1 MTEQIQNRFIENMA
15 QIGLTADERILSS
28 LNLYYKNLIEWNAVM
43 NLTAITEEKDVY
55 EKHFLDSLT
64 ITKIV
69 SRETLEKGCTL
80 LDMGT
85 GAGLPGLPIAIA
97 FPNVQVILMD
107 SLNKRIK
114 FLADTIEKLGI
125 QNVTA
130 IHARAEELARN
141 KNYREK
147 ADICCSRA
155 VANLATLSEY
165 CLPFVKKGGSFVS
178 YKTEQVQEE
187 INQSK
192 KAIRVL
198 GGDEPE
204 VVFFTLPGTDY
215 QRSLVKIRKIAA
227 TPSKYPR
234 KAGTPS
240 KEPIV

>member
-1 MTEQIQNRFIENMA
+1 MTEQIQNRFIESMA

-28 LNLYYKNLIEWNAVM
+28 LDLYYKNLIEWNAVM

-85 GAGLPGLPIAIA
+85 GAGFPGLPIAIA

-114 FLADTIEKLGI
+114 FLADTVEKLGI

>member
-85 GAGLPGLPIAIA
+85 GAGFPGLPIAIA

>member
-1 MTEQIQNRFIENMA
+1 
-15 QIGLTADERILSS
+15 
-28 LNLYYKNLIEWNAVM
+28 
-43 NLTAITEEKDVY
+43 
-55 EKHFLDSLT
+55 
-64 ITKIV
+64 
-69 SRETLEKGCTL
+69 
-80 LDMGT
+80 
-85 GAGLPGLPIAIA
+85 
-97 FPNVQVILMD
+97 MD

>member
-28 LNLYYKNLIEWNAVM
+28 LDLYYKNLIEWNAVM

-85 GAGLPGLPIAIA
+85 GAGFPGLPIAIA

-114 FLADTIEKLGI
+114 FLADTVEKLGI

-165 CLPFVKKGGSFVS
+165 CLPFVKKGGYFVS

-198 GGDEPE
+198 GGDELE

>member
-28 LNLYYKNLIEWNAVM
+28 LNLFYKNLIEWNAVM

-85 GAGLPGLPIAIA
+85 GAGFPGLPIAIA

>member
-15 QIGLTADERILSS
+15 QIGLKADERILSS
-28 LNLYYKNLIEWNAVM
+28 LDLYYKNLIEWNAVM

-85 GAGLPGLPIAIA
+85 GAGFPGLPIAIA

-114 FLADTIEKLGI
+114 FLTDTVEKLGI

>member
-28 LNLYYKNLIEWNAVM
+28 LDLYYKNLIEWNAVM

-55 EKHFLDSLT
+55 EKHFLDSVT

-85 GAGLPGLPIAIA
+85 GAGFPGLPIAIA

>member
-28 LNLYYKNLIEWNAVM
+28 LDLYYKNLIEWNAVM

-85 GAGLPGLPIAIA
+85 GAGFPGLPIAIA

-107 SLNKRIK
+107 SLNKRII

-165 CLPFVKKGGSFVS
+165 CLPFVKEGGSFVS

>member
-28 LNLYYKNLIEWNAVM
+28 LDLYYKNLIEWNAVM

-85 GAGLPGLPIAIA
+85 GAGFPGLPIAIA

-165 CLPFVKKGGSFVS
+165 CLPFVKKGGYFVS

>member
-1 MTEQIQNRFIENMA
+1 MTEQIQNRFIESMA
-15 QIGLTADERILSS
+15 QIGLTADERILTS
-28 LNLYYKNLIEWNAVM
+28 LDLYYKNLVEWNAVM

-85 GAGLPGLPIAIA
+85 GAGFPGLPIAIA

-165 CLPFVKKGGSFVS
+165 CLPFVKKGGSFIS

-227 TPSKYPR
+227 KPSKYPR

>member
-1 MTEQIQNRFIENMA
+1 MNPSIFSQ
-15 QIGLTADERILSS
+15 GLSQLKLSVS
-28 LNLYYKNLIEWNAVM
+28 ETQLSKFSSYAALLKEWNEKM
-43 NLTAITEEKDVY
+43 NLTAIVDDDGIAV
-55 EKHFLDSLT
+55 KHFLDSILPLAH
-64 ITKIV
+64 V
-69 SRETLEKGCTL
+69 QVPEGASLA
-80 LDMGT
+80 DVGT
-85 GAGLPGLPIAIA
+85 GAGFPGLPIAIA

>member
-1 MTEQIQNRFIENMA
+1 MTEQIQNRFIESME
-15 QIGLTADERILSS
+15 QIGLTADERILTS
-28 LNLYYKNLIEWNAVM
+28 LDLYYKNLVEWNAVM

-85 GAGLPGLPIAIA
+85 GAGFPGLPIAIA

-165 CLPFVKKGGSFVS
+165 CLPFVKKGGSFIS

>member
-15 QIGLTADERILSS
+15 QIGLKADERILSS
-28 LNLYYKNLIEWNAVM
+28 LDLYYKNLIEWNAVM
-43 NLTAITEEKDVY
+43 NLTTITEEKDVY

-85 GAGLPGLPIAIA
+85 GAGFPGLPIAIA

-114 FLADTIEKLGI
+114 FLTDTVEKLGI